1 MYVHIG
7 ADIMIRSREIITL
20 LEKDTVQL
28 SEDMQKIFNEKQD
41 QVVKLTS
48 GSYKS
53 IIFTGTQIYLSPIAV
68 STLKKRLIK
77 STSYELII

>member
-7 ADIMIRSREIITL
+7 DDIMIRSREIIAM
-20 LEKDTVQL
+20 LEKDTVQI
-28 SEDMQKIFNEKQD
+28 SEDMQKIFTEKKD
-41 QVVKLTS
+41 RLVKLTS

-68 STLKKRLIK
+68 GTLKKRLIK